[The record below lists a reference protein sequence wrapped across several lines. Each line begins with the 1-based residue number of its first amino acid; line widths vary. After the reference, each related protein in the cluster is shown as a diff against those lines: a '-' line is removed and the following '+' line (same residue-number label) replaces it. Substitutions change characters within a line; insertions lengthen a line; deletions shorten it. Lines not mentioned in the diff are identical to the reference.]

1 MAEFTSSPNQHV
13 TTTASF
19 AAAPNRTN
27 SYCSD
32 TMSSKIFLSICPL
45 LLLFGTFTNI
55 FSLLVLSRKRM
66 RKHSTYV
73 YLAILS
79 VIDLMALWLGITRD
93 YLAHG
98 YGIYIKSALLCKIHS
113 FLFYFTLDLSSWI
126 LVAVS
131 LDRFFA
137 ITFIFSAYTRK
148 LLLKIAGKPK
158 FICSILCGFFFILN
172 LHFVFFV
179 ELDAGKQQIDV
190 WPAEAKATRLL
201 DVSEVMDKLKL
212 AAANQD
218 TSGGDKSKLFSY
230 YYANSRKMK
239 FDHAIYASNS
249 IIEFNDNI
257 NNNQSAAPIVL
268 VMPGYPSSSGGG
280 GKSESEKSSRRHSIG
295 VFDEYFYC
303 VMDEAKNPTYVRF
316 FVNIWPFIDLSMY
329 AILPF
334 CIMFLCNIAIIK
346 NVTFSSADSLNS
358 KFKLKNKKMKK

>member
-1 MAEFTSSPNQHV
+1 MADQH
-13 TTTASF
+13 
-19 AAAPNRTN
+19 AAPIGLNR
-27 SYCSD
+27 SVHSSSGAGGYCSD

-79 VIDLMALWLGITRD
+79 VVDLMALWLGITRD

-98 YGIYIKSALLCKIHS
+98 YGIYIKSAWLCKVHS
-113 FLFYFTLDLSSWI
+113 FMFYFALDLSSWI

-137 ITFIFSAYTRK
+137 ITFIFSAYTRQ

-158 FICSILCGFFFILN
+158 FVCSILCLFFIVLN

-179 ELDAGKQQIDV
+179 ELDASKQQMSK
-190 WPAEAKATRLL
+190 WPGEARAARTLNY
-201 DVSEVMDKLKL
+201 SELVGKL
-212 AAANQD
+212 AAAAAAGQANENAKRVFHYYRASSRQM
-218 TSGGDKSKLFSY
+218 KLE
-230 YYANSRKMK
+230 RT
-239 FDHAIYASNS
+239 IYAADS
-249 IIEFNDNI
+249 IVEFYEDSGTDANGSDGEL
-257 NNNQSAAPIVL
+257 SAKASAHVER
-268 VMPGYPSSSGGG
+268 SR
-280 GKSESEKSSRRHSIG
+280 RRHSIG

-316 FVNIWPFIDLSMY
+316 FVNVWPFIDLSMY

-334 CIMFLCNIAIIK
+334 CVMFLCNIAIIK
-346 NVTFSSADSLNS
+346 NVTFSSTDSLNS
-358 KFKLKNKKMKK
+358 KFKLKNKKLKK